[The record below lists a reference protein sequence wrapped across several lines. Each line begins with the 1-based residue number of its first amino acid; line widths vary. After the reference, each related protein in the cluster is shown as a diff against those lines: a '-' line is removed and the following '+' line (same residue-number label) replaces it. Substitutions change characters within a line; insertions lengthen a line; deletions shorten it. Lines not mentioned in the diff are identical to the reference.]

1 MLEKEVGFDKS
12 AIKRNGIVKNK
23 DKSCKGC
30 NFIKE
35 FQSLISRLIQKII
48 MQGKKIGKMLKKLGG
63 GFNFNPKQIY

>member
-1 MLEKEVGFDKS
+1 MLEREVGFDKS

-35 FQSLISRLIQKII
+35 FQSLISRLIQKMI
-48 MQGKKIGKMLKKLGG
+48 MQGKKRGKMLKNLVGD
-63 GFNFNPKQIY
+63 FNFNPKQIN

>member
-12 AIKRNGIVKNK
+12 AIKRNGIVKNV

-48 MQGKKIGKMLKKLGG
+48 MQGKKIGKMLKKLVGD
-63 GFNFNPKQIY
+63 FNFNPKQIN